1 MFWIFVNERVKLY
14 PNIGLGNCFLSALTK
29 INKCNLKK
37 KPNIIYKQTNF
48 FYHYSNAESSTEVT
62 QLINDMYF
70 QVSHSTKNKK
80 TNWQLHFIY
89 TVTVV

>member
-1 MFWIFVNERVKLY
+1 MFWIFVNEQVKLY

-29 INKCNLKK
+29 LNKCNLKK
-37 KPNIIYKQTNF
+37 NQTSFTNKLIF

-80 TNWQLHFIY
+80 TSWQLHFIY